1 MTEQEKEFCETMI
14 GGIASVIDNWRDFN
28 GIYFIRKGEA
38 PVLTS
43 FDLAKSIVQSSFF
56 MQEIRRA
63 VKQEREETE
72 EKNREGYNS
81 PITIA
86 VREYVSAF
94 NEAVE
99 SEIIRAVN
107 KVAVYVDKEELAKA
121 LNYDRNQYN
130 KGYDIGFWRGEQVA
144 AKRFAAAI
152 KERLRIPEKRSC
164 NTATFSKG
172 QIRAVVNDILEEI
185 TGEVNEND

>member
-1 MTEQEKEFCETMI
+1 M
-14 GGIASVIDNWRDFN
+14 SD
-28 GIYFIRKGEA
+28 
-38 PVLTS
+38 
-43 FDLAKSIVQSSFF
+43 
-56 MQEIRRA
+56 
-63 VKQEREETE
+63 TE

-99 SEIIRAVN
+99 SEVIRAVN
-107 KVAVYVDKEELAKA
+107 KFAVYVDKEELVKA

-130 KGYDIGFWRGEQVA
+130 KGYDIGFWRGEKIA

-152 KERLRIPEKRSC
+152 KERLRIPEKRAC
-164 NTATFSKG
+164 NTASFTKA
-172 QIRAVVNDILEEI
+172 QIRAVVDEILEEI
-185 TGEVNEND
+185 VGEEKE

>member
-1 MTEQEKEFCETMI
+1 MSDMEQ
-14 GGIASVIDNWRDFN
+14 
-28 GIYFIRKGEA
+28 
-38 PVLTS
+38 
-43 FDLAKSIVQSSFF
+43 
-56 MQEIRRA
+56 
-63 VKQEREETE
+63 
-72 EKNREGYNS
+72 KNREGYNS

-107 KVAVYVDKEELAKA
+107 NVAVYVDKEELVKA

-130 KGYDIGFWRGEQVA
+130 KGYDIGFWRGEQIA

-152 KERLRIPEKRSC
+152 KERLRIPEKLAC
-164 NTATFSKG
+164 NTATFSKA
-172 QIRAVVNDILEEI
+172 QIRSCVNEILEEI
-185 TGEVNEND
+185 VGEVEE